1 MNTFENTGLDK
12 NILKAIASLGFEKTT
27 PIQESTIPILMNSNQ
42 DMIATAETG
51 TGKTAAFGLPMLH
64 LTDIRDLT
72 TQSLVLCPTRDLCI
86 QIALD
91 LANYAK
97 NMDGINILSVYGGS
111 SIENQI
117 KALRKGVHIVIGTPG
132 RTKDLI
138 KRKKLKIHSVAR
150 VVLDEADEMLTM
162 GFKED
167 LEAILGETPK
177 QKQTLL
183 FSATMSPKVISI
195 TKNTCIIHWKYL
207 SLQ

>member
-27 PIQESTIPILMNSNQ
+27 PIQESTISILMNSNK

-64 LTDIRDLT
+64 LTDIGDLT
-72 TQSLVLCPTRDLCI
+72 TQSLVLCPTRELCI

-138 KRKKLKIHSVAR
+138 KRKKLKLHLASERQTSPSILIFY
-150 VVLDEADEMLTM
+150 VLDGVDPWSDSGRREYCRN
-162 GFKED
+162 
-167 LEAILGETPK
+167 
-177 QKQTLL
+177 LL
-183 FSATMSPKVISI
+183 RNIA
-195 TKNTCIIHWKYL
+195 
-207 SLQ
+207 